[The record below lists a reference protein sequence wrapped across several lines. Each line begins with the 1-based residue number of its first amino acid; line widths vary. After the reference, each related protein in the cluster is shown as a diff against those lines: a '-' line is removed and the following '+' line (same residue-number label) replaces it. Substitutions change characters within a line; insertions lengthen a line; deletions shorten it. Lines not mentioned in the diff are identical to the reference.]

1 MMTKNNTYLQNPIT
15 AQILNIFQPLYSNL
29 SCTEILF
36 KESTTHY
43 VDNLRQ
49 SGYNT
54 KQNYKPADTNHK
66 NHSKDKRKTIWFHPL
81 LSKNISA
88 KNGKSFLSL
97 LDFHFPE
104 NHIYHS
110 IFNRNKIKVSYSCM
124 HDIKSIIN
132 NHNMKVLNNTAETKE
147 SCNFRNENNSPSLD
161 RKCLNPKIIYEA
173 QITLNQ
179 LNSKK
184 KNYIETVETDFKH
197 RFQTYKIIHKEMCS
211 FQHN

>member
-1 MMTKNNTYLQNPIT
+1 MALLYPTINMRTKNNTYLQNPIT

-147 SCNFRNENNSPSLD
+147 SCNFRNENNTPPSPPL
-161 RKCLNPKIIYEA
+161 P
-173 QITLNQ
+173 
-179 LNSKK
+179 
-184 KNYIETVETDFKH
+184 
-197 RFQTYKIIHKEMCS
+197 
-211 FQHN
+211 